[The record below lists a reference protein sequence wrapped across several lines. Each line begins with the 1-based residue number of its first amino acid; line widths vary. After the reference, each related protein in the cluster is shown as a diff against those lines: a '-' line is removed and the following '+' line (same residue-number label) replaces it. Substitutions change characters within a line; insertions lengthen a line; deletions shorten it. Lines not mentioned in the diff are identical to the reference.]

1 MAEFI
6 AGVAAPVLF
15 FLGVLSWA
23 LIILGSIAAVAAVY
37 WIGERWRKR

>member
-6 AGVAAPVLF
+6 TGIAAPVLF

-23 LIILGSIAAVAAVY
+23 LIILGTVGAVAAVY